1 MIYIYTYVLIWHS
14 TDGVNKQNRLLHF
27 PFNILIFLVGPVV
40 MDTPSPSSA
49 NDGRKIK
56 GKDAF
61 YLIYG
66 GI

>member
-1 MIYIYTYVLIWHS
+1 MVLRNK
-14 TDGVNKQNRLLHF
+14 TDYLHF

-40 MDTPSPSSA
+40 MDTPAPSSA

>member
-1 MIYIYTYVLIWHS
+1 MLIRHS
-14 TDGVNKQNRLLHF
+14 TDGVNKKIYYLHF

-40 MDTPSPSSA
+40 MDTPAPSSA